1 MSVSLI
7 SSFQLFCTLFF
18 IPLVE
23 EVAVCTHRRTVQ
35 EEHKILPFYRCTN
48 KAPVCA
54 RNKPSF
60 IWHPASCTH
69 FNLCYFPKCIQI
81 FMSLFLP
88 LPFTLLVFFTKLML
102 QEALW
107 PVLRNALKKLHLL
120 LWYCC
125 PTHLQCWSQAL
136 TLLIGLSVGNKK
148 QIILSLLITL
158 DCSLIGP
165 FARPNTVKVLT
176 LGKMP

>member
-1 MSVSLI
+1 MSPSVSVPLI

-23 EVAVCTHRRTVQ
+23 EVAVCTHRGTAQ

-88 LPFTLLVFFTKLML
+88 LPFTLLFSY
-102 QEALW
+102 Q
-107 PVLRNALKKLHLL
+107 
-120 LWYCC
+120 
-125 PTHLQCWSQAL
+125 THATGSFVTCTAQCSEETSSA
-136 TLLIGLSVGNKK
+136 SVV
-148 QIILSLLITL
+148 SL
-158 DCSLIGP
+158 
-165 FARPNTVKVLT
+165 PNTSAVLVSGT
-176 LGKMP
+176 NSAYRIKCRQ